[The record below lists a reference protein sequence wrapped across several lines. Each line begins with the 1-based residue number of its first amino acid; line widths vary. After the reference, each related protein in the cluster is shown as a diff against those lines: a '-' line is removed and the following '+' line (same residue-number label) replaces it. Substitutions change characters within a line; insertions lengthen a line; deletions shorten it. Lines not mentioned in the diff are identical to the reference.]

1 MPENDFVYAVARI
14 RAKELSLLSAAF
26 LEQLLALPDEA
37 AGLKL
42 LNEHGWGSA
51 GQDAGTVLSEER
63 RKTWALI
70 SELTGGQ
77 MEIFDVFRCESDYH
91 NLKAAVKDSCSETHI
106 PGIYVEDGV
115 IPAQLIREAAETH
128 DFSAL
133 PKQMAAAGAEA
144 MELLLK
150 TGDGQL
156 CDCVLDRAALIDMRE
171 AGKRSGEELLAHYGE
186 LRCAAA
192 NIKTAVR
199 ACRTGKDR
207 EFLQHALA
215 PCETLNL
222 SQLTEAAMSGME
234 AICSYL
240 EHTDYAD
247 AVGELKKSPSAF
259 ERWCDN
265 SVIRSIRPQ
274 LYNSFGPG
282 PLAAFILA
290 RENEIRTVRI
300 ILSGKRNRMEEGV
313 IRERVREMYV

>member
-133 PKQMAAAGAEA
+133 PKQMGAAGAEA

-150 TGDGQL
+150 TGDGRGL
-156 CDCVLDRAALIDMRE
+156 TCGRPESA
-171 AGKRSGEELLAHYGE
+171 
-186 LRCAAA
+186 
-192 NIKTAVR
+192 AVR
-199 ACRTGKDR
+199 SCWRITVSCAVQLRILRQLFAPAAQGRT
-207 EFLQHALA
+207 ESFF
-215 PCETLNL
+215 
-222 SQLTEAAMSGME
+222 S
-234 AICSYL
+234 
-240 EHTDYAD
+240 
-247 AVGELKKSPSAF
+247 VPSH
-259 ERWCDN
+259 
-265 SVIRSIRPQ
+265 P
-274 LYNSFGPG
+274 
-282 PLAAFILA
+282 A
-290 RENEIRTVRI
+290 RH
-300 ILSGKRNRMEEGV
+300 
-313 IRERVREMYV
+313 